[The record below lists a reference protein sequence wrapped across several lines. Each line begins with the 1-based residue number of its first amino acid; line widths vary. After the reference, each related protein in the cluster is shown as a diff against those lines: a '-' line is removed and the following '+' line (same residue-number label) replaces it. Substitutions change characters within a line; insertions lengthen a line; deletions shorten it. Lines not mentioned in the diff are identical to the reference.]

1 MFYVINPDIRLT
13 YCETNVTN
21 SEILRRRSST
31 LMESHVLSRISE
43 FCGQKLPDP
52 NPQLSP
58 EEVRNLYA
66 HQYPDIATASIT
78 GPEAVGDKL
87 RYQFT
92 RAIGSKG

>member
-1 MFYVINPDIRLT
+1 M
-13 YCETNVTN
+13 ETR
-21 SEILRRRSST
+21 ILN
-31 LMESHVLSRISE
+31 RIFE

-52 NPQLSP
+52 DPKLAP

-66 HQYPDIATASIT
+66 HQFPDIATAAIT

>member
-1 MFYVINPDIRLT
+1 
-13 YCETNVTN
+13 
-21 SEILRRRSST
+21 
-31 LMESHVLSRISE
+31 MESHVLSRI
-43 FCGQKLPDP
+43 FNFNGVRLPDP
-52 NPQLSP
+52 DAKLSP